1 MSVNVG
7 VFGLGSMG
15 FGMAK
20 SCPAAG
26 LVTYGL
32 DVVADSVAHFLAE
45 GGQTGALADIAPLLD
60 TVVVGVLSGPQVEEV
75 SFGGNGV
82 VQSHAALEGLR
93 SQGGTQFFFKCCST
107 CQSTPEGN
115 IGPETD
121 PGAPSSRAGPAPA
134 IARISGNFG
143 AEDFFE
149 KADKVL
155 AT

>member
-20 SCPAAG
+20 SCHAAG
-26 LVTYGL
+26 LVNYGF
-32 DVVADSVAHFLAE
+32 DVVTDSVAHFLAE
-45 GGQTGALADIAPLLD
+45 VSQTGALADIAPLLD
-60 TVVVGVLSGPQVEEV
+60 TVVVGVHNAAHVEEM
-75 SFGGNGV
+75 SFVGNGF
-82 VQSHAALEGLR
+82 VQSNAAPEGLR

-107 CQSTPEGN
+107 CHSTPEGN

-121 PGAPSSRAGPAPA
+121 PGAPSSRAGPAPTV
-134 IARISGNFG
+134 ARISGNFG

>member
-7 VFGLGSMG
+7 VFGMGSMG

-20 SCPAAG
+20 SYHAAG
-26 LVTYGL
+26 LVTYGF
-32 DVVADSVAHFLAE
+32 DVDEDSVAHFLAE
-45 GGQTGALADIAPLLD
+45 VSQTGALADIAPLLD

-82 VQSHAALEGLR
+82 VQAHAALEGLR

-107 CQSTPEGN
+107 CHSTPEGN

-121 PGAPSSRAGPAPA
+121 PGAPSSRAGPAPTV
-134 IARISGNFG
+134 ARISGNFG